1 MFCSLKKRGEMNL
14 IYREEF
20 FKIKQAC
27 ITVRQKLGNGFLE
40 KVYENSLKIELEKI
54 GFRAET
60 QEEILVRYDNQVVG

>member
-1 MFCSLKKRGEMNL
+1 MNL